1 MRRLGH
7 RQLWIA
13 VALLAGLAPGPAPR
27 ADVLGA
33 VQTLREGGC
42 GGLVP
47 ATRPLQH
54 SAWLDWVAERWSAG
68 RSLATAAGQG
78 GYGSLD
84 TTGVHVS
91 VSDSALL
98 PLLRRTECR
107 ALTAPGQREVG
118 FYRRGT
124 ETWIV
129 LAAGTRGAQPSAPA
143 AAAATPDAL
152 ATRALQLINEARAR
166 GAWCGKRQFAS
177 VPPLSL
183 SATLADV
190 ALGHATNMAAHNYF
204 EHEDRAGHTPAQ
216 RVRAAGYRET
226 LVGEN
231 IAYGPHSIEE
241 AVRGWLDSPGHC
253 ENIMDGRFAEMGLA
267 NAPGRTSRHGLYW
280 VQLLAAPRA

>member
-1 MRRLGH
+1 MRLAH
-7 RQLWIA
+7 RPLLIA
-13 VALLAGLAPGPAPR
+13 VALMAGLAPGPASR
-27 ADVLGA
+27 ADVLSA
-33 VQTLREGGC
+33 VQALREGGC

-54 SAWLDWVAERWSAG
+54 SAPLDRAAEQWSAG
-68 RSLATAAGQG
+68 TPLATAVGQRGQG
-78 GYGSLD
+78 SHD
-84 TTGVHVS
+84 TAGVHVS
-91 VSDSALL
+91 ASDSALL
-98 PLLRRTECR
+98 PSLRRSECHT
-107 ALTAPGQREVG
+107 LTDPGLREVG
-118 FYRRGT
+118 VYRRGL

-129 LAAGTRGAQPSAPA
+129 LTGASPGAPPTRPAAGPAPPA
-143 AAAATPDAL
+143 AL

-190 ALGHATNMAAHNYF
+190 ALGHATDMAARNYF
-204 EHEDRAGHTPAQ
+204 EHQDRAGHTPAE

-231 IAYGPHSIEE
+231 IAYGPQSIEE

-267 NAPGRTSRHGLYW
+267 TAPGRSGRHGLYW

>member
-1 MRRLGH
+1 MGH
-7 RQLWIA
+7 RQLLIA
-13 VALLAGLAPGPAPR
+13 VALLAGLAPGSEPR

-68 RSLATAAGQG
+68 RSLAGAAGQG

-84 TTGVHVS
+84 TRGVHVS
-91 VSDSALL
+91 AADAALL
-98 PLLRRTECR
+98 PLLRRSECR
-107 ALTAPGQREVG
+107 TLTAPGLREVG
-118 FYRRGT
+118 FYRRGS

-129 LAAGTRGAQPSAPA
+129 LAAGSHGVPPSAAA

-166 GAWCGKRQFAS
+166 GARCGKREFAS
-177 VPPLSL
+177 VPSLRL
-183 SATLADV
+183 SATLAQV
-190 ALGHATNMAAHNYF
+190 ALGHATDMAAHNYF

-231 IAYGPHSIEE
+231 IAYGPKSIEE
-241 AVRGWLDSPGHC
+241 AVQGWLDSPGHC

-267 NAPGRTSRHGLYW
+267 TAPGLATRHGLYW
-280 VQLLAAPRA
+280 VQVLAAPRA